1 MELEKKYIYQV
12 YLCGSFSKAAE
23 ALFITQPALSI
34 AIKKV
39 EQEIGAAIFN
49 RNQRPLTLTSIGEL
63 YIEHIKKELLLEQ
76 QLAQQLNDI
85 QGLKSGDLKIGGTHY
100 MNAFLL
106 PTYIARFNTLYP
118 NINITMSET
127 SSDVLIEML
136 KDNQLD
142 FTFSC
147 DEEVIKEFDSYPTF
161 SDHIL
166 LAVPKDFSLSE
177 QLLEQSL
184 TATEIKKQQHLTESC
199 PAVNLHAFTDIS
211 FIRIDAHVNLGR
223 RTLKM
228 FEEAEILPRIKVKVP
243 QLVTAFQLAAHG
255 IGATFISDRLV
266 TGNEDSLLFFKL
278 QSPHTERKYSLL
290 LPHNVYI
297 PRAVKEFIK
306 LFKTSII

>member
-39 EQEIGAAIFN
+39 EQDINAAIFN
-49 RNQRPLTLTSIGEL
+49 RNQRPLTLTSIGQM
-63 YIEHIKKELLLEQ
+63 YIDHIKKELLLEQ
-76 QLAQQLNDI
+76 QLKQQLNDI
-85 QGLKSGDLKIGGTHY
+85 QGLQAGDLKIGGTHY

-106 PTYIARFNTLYP
+106 PTYIAKFNTLYP

-147 DEEVIKEFDSYPTF
+147 DSEVIKEFDSYPTF

-166 LAVPKDFSLSE
+166 LAVPKSFTLSDE
-177 QLLEQSL
+177 LLEQSL
-184 TATEIKKQQHLTESC
+184 SAEQIKQQVHLAASC
-199 PAVNLHAFTDIS
+199 PAVNLHNFTNVS
-211 FIRIDAHVNLGR
+211 FIRIDAHVNLGM

-228 FEEAEILPRIKVKVP
+228 FEEADILPRVKVKVP
-243 QLVTAFQLAAHG
+243 QLVTAFQLAEHG

-266 TGNEDSLLFFKL
+266 TGNESSLHFFKL
-278 QSPHTERKYSLL
+278 QSPQAERKYSLL
-290 LPHNVYI
+290 LPHNAYV
-297 PRAVKEFIK
+297 PTAVKEFIK
-306 LFKTSII
+306 LFKNSNM

>member
-1 MELEKKYIYQV
+1 MELEKKYIYQI
-12 YLCGSFSKAAE
+12 YQCGSFSKAAE
-23 ALFITQPALSI
+23 SLFITQPALSI

-63 YIEHIKKELLLEQ
+63 YIDHIKKELLLEQ

-106 PTYIARFNTLYP
+106 PTYIAKFNTLYP

-166 LAVPKDFSLSE
+166 LAVPKNIRLSE
-177 QLLEQSL
+177 QLQAQAL
-184 TATEIKKQQHLTESC
+184 TAAEIKQQQHLREGC
-199 PAVNLHAFTDIS
+199 PTVDLHAFTDIS

-228 FEEAEILPRIKVKVP
+228 FEEAEMLPRIKVKVP
-243 QLVTAFQLAAHG
+243 QLVTAFQLAVHS

-266 TGNEDSLLFFKL
+266 TGSESSLIFFKL
-278 QSPHTERKYSLL
+278 QSPQAERKYSLL
-290 LPHNVYI
+290 LPHKAYV

-306 LFKTSII
+306 LFSNNTI

>member
-12 YLCGSFSKAAE
+12 HQCGSFSKAAE

-39 EQEIGAAIFN
+39 ELEIGAAIFN
-49 RNQRPLTLTSIGEL
+49 RNQRPLTLTNIGKL
-63 YIEHIKKELLLEQ
+63 YLEHIKKEMLLEQ
-76 QLAQQLNDI
+76 QLQQQIDDI
-85 QGLKSGDLKIGGTHY
+85 HGLKAGDLKIGGTHY
-100 MNAFLL
+100 MNAYLL
-106 PTYIARFNTLYP
+106 PSYIAKFNTLYP

-166 LAVPKDFSLSE
+166 LAVPQSFKLSNELIGQSLS
-177 QLLEQSL
+177 
-184 TATEIKKQQHLTESC
+184 AIEIKHGIHLKENC
-199 PAVNLHAFTDIS
+199 PAVDLHQFTDYS
-211 FIRIDAHVNLGR
+211 FIRIDAHVNLGM

-243 QLVTAFQLAAHG
+243 QLVTAFQLAEHG

-266 TGNEDSLLFFKL
+266 TGNEDSLCFFKL
-278 QSPHTERKYSLL
+278 QSKQAERKYSLL
-290 LPHNVYI
+290 LPHNVYV
-297 PRAVKEFIK
+297 PNAVMEFIK
-306 LFKTSII
+306 LFPQ

>member
-1 MELEKKYIYQV
+1 MQLEKAYIYQV
-12 YLCGSFSKAAE
+12 YLNGSFSKAAE

-49 RNQRPLTLTSIGEL
+49 RNQRPLTLTRVGRL
-63 YIEHIKKELLLEQ
+63 YIEHIKKELLLEKELQ
-76 QLAQQLNDI
+76 QQIDDMHNLKAGDI
-85 QGLKSGDLKIGGTHY
+85 TIGGTHY
-100 MNAFLL
+100 MNAYLL
-106 PTYIARFNTLYP
+106 PPYIAKFNTLFS
-118 NINITMSET
+118 NINITMHET

-136 KDNQLD
+136 KDNKLD

-147 DEEVIKEFDSYPTF
+147 DEEVIKQFDSYPTF

-166 LAVPKDFSLSE
+166 LAVPQSFALNDNLLAQSLS
-177 QLLEQSL
+177 
-184 TATEIKKQQHLTESC
+184 AAEIKAGRHLQDDC
-199 PAVNLHAFTDIS
+199 PAVDLHQFTDFN
-211 FIRIDAHVNLGR
+211 FIRIDAHVNLGM

-243 QLVTAFQLAAHG
+243 QLVTAFQLAEYG

-266 TGNEDSLLFFKL
+266 TGSENNLHFFKL
-278 QSPHTERKYSLL
+278 QSPLAERKYSLL

-297 PRAVKEFIK
+297 PNAVMEFIK
-306 LFKTSII
+306 LFEF